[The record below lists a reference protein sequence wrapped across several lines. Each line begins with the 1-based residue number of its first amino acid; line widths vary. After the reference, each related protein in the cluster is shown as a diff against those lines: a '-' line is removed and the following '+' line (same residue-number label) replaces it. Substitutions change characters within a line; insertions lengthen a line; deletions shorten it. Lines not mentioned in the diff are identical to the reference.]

1 MGNPE
6 SRQVVLPVPH
16 RDRTEVQEESHVRRA
31 AAALARLLCTR
42 IVIAHRLSTVQSA
55 DLILVMEAGHIV
67 EQGTHAELFAR
78 NGLYAKLVKTQFV
91 ADLAEA
97 PVTLRGG
104 A

>member
-1 MGNPE
+1 
-6 SRQVVLPVPH
+6 
-16 RDRTEVQEESHVRRA
+16 
-31 AAALARLLCTR
+31 
-42 IVIAHRLSTVQSA
+42 VQSA